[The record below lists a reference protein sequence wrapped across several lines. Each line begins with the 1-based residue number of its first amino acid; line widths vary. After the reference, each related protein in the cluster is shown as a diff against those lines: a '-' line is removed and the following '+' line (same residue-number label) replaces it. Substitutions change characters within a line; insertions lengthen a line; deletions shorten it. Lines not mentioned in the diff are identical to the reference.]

1 MSKSILKSKIK
12 EYGYTYK
19 SISEKILNEYSYKIS
34 KESIAKYADGSRTP
48 EPKLLVILS
57 DILHVTVDY
66 LIGNKTSAV
75 SKIPIIGI
83 ASCGGVNLNH
93 LQGMGKTALYNGDFY
108 TPELYCVIAS
118 GDSMAS
124 EIEDGDEIIC
134 DPNIMPKSGDM
145 VHYKI
150 RNDSAIKILW
160 EDEDANI
167 VQFIPYNTSD
177 TFKTITIRKDDEI
190 YNNLILSKV
199 VAVNK
204 LKFHNRAARLR
215 QIGRG

>member
-1 MSKSILKSKIK
+1 MSKSVLKSKIK
-12 EYGYTYK
+12 ENGYTYK

-57 DILHVTVDY
+57 DILNVTVDY
-66 LIGNKTSAV
+66 LIGNETLDV
-75 SKIPIIGI
+75 SKVPIIGT
-83 ASCGGVNLNH
+83 ASCGSLDINY
-93 LQGMGKTALYNGDFY
+93 LQDIGKTALYNGDFY

-124 EIEDGDEIIC
+124 EIENGDEIIC
-134 DPNIMPKSGDM
+134 DPNTIPKSGDM

-150 RNDSAIKILW
+150 GDESAIKILL

-177 TFKTITIRKDDEI
+177 TFKTTTIRKDEEM
-190 YNNLILSKV
+190 YNDLIISKV

-204 LKFHNRAARLR
+204 LNFNNRTARLR